1 MPRPTS
7 AERFDADDVARL
19 RAALGRIARQLDR
32 QTRGASLTRAQ
43 ASVLATLECRGPLR
57 PGELAD
63 IEGVHPTMLSR
74 IVGKLTD
81 AGLVERAADPSDARA
96 ALVAVTETGG
106 ELHRS
111 LRAERTRL
119 LAQHLAT
126 LPDTES
132 TRLMSALTALEEL
145 GASLM
150 RKPSSSPQPSPHS
163 SPTPQEQQ
171 R

>member
-1 MPRPTS
+1 MPD
-7 AERFDADDVARL
+7 RFDEDDVARL

-32 QTRGASLTRAQ
+32 QTRGSRITRAE
-43 ASVLATLECRGPLR
+43 ASVLGTLECRGPLR
-57 PGELAD
+57 PGELAE

-81 AGLVERAADPSDARA
+81 AGLVERAADPGDARA
-96 ALVAVTETGG
+96 ALVAVTDAGG

-119 LAQHLAT
+119 LTLHLAT
-126 LPDTES
+126 LPDPES
-132 TRLMSALTALEEL
+132 ARLMSALTALEEL
-145 GASLM
+145 ATSLT
-150 RKPSSSPQPSPHS
+150 RTP
-163 SPTPQEQQ
+163 SPTPQEHQ